1 MTLSRPP
8 GNFAALAIDTVAA
21 APSLLVRV
29 TRFPD
34 TEPHFGSSRGCRF
47 DDPLQGYGVCYV
59 GENIFV
65 AFAETLLHDAMS
77 TGGRYRLE
85 EKKLRERHVVTF
97 QGTTLALA
105 NMTGPPLKRLGAIE
119 ISSEMA
125 YDTPQL
131 WSRAIYVHPLNVDG
145 IQYVSRHVNTLKAF
159 ALFDRCRGKLVRD
172 TSTQLLAHPKLAEVI
187 ETFGIDLL

>member
-1 MTLSRPP
+1 MTLSAPP
-8 GNFAALAIDTVAA
+8 GNLAALTIDTVAA

-34 TEPHFGSSRGCRF
+34 TEPYFGSSRSCRL
-47 DDPLQGYGVCYV
+47 DDPLQGYGVCYA
-59 GENIFV
+59 GEDIVV
-65 AFAETLLHDAMS
+65 AFAETVLHDALP
-77 TGGRYRLE
+77 TGGRYRVE

-105 NMTGPPLKRLGAIE
+105 NMTGPSLKRLGAIE
-119 ISSEMA
+119 ISSEVP

-131 WSRAIYVHPLNVDG
+131 WSRAIYTHPLNVDG
-145 IQYVSRHVNTLKAF
+145 VQYVSRHVNTLTAF
-159 ALFDRCRGKLVRD
+159 ALFDRCRAKLVRG

-187 ETFGIDLL
+187 ETFGIDLF